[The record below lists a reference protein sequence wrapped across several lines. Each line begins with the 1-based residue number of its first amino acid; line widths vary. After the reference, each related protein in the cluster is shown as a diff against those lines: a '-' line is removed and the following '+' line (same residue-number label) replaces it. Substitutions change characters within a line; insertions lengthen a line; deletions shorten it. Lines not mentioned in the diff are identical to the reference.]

1 MSCCDGSL
9 VQIINLSGADFSI
22 DSHDSTVGSLH
33 GLSSGTDI
41 PNNGFAIG
49 FAYSGGGTNGAA
61 SGTVTVSTSNGAYT
75 MTLDYGYTP
84 DSKTGSCPCTTT
96 SQSAQSVPRRHPLN
110 SLPAPSTSTGN
121 NTGEAWTV
129 WTITSQ
135 LA

>member
-22 DSHDSTVGSLH
+22 QSHDSTVGSLH

-84 DSKTGSCPCTTT
+84 DSNTGSCPCTTT
-96 SQSAQSVPRRHPLN
+96 SQSAQSVENYVATPT
-110 SLPAPSTSTGN
+110 TSTGN

-129 WTITSQ
+129 WTISSQ